1 MRIIIF
7 IIFSFPYILNCQDID
22 LIHYNKVNR
31 SIDFSTNMLL
41 ESDDISYEFI
51 NTMLYGGFITDEM
64 KTNWINNG
72 NLNNGV
78 NVLINNSIK
87 YSNYIKDGLLS
98 FSINDVS
105 SLDSRITDDLL
116 KLTLEGNFKYQDQ
129 ILDISNSFLRLNR
142 YQQYKIEYLKY
153 YNNND
158 LKNEILINTGISY
171 IVGNMNKSYII
182 NNGSI
187 YTHPDGS
194 IIDLKYEFESIETNT
209 SLFASN
215 GQGLSFDF
223 GLTYEKSNDIIGFN
237 IFDIGY
243 IQWNENTKINKI
255 DSTFSFSGI
264 QFNDFDE
271 VMDFTDSLTHLY
283 NQHISQH
290 QFNNM
295 KSFLA
300 SKIYFK
306 YFKKINLKSIKE
318 VRTSIQLRW
327 QPYNFNNNINLNL
340 IKKGFRESGYSPKVN
355 IYTLLNIEN
364 INIMPGISTGGYNEN
379 LSFHLNISNK
389 KESITFGVYFIE
401 SLFNKEKLSL
411 GSNIRFSKRF

>member
-7 IIFSFPYILNCQDID
+7 IIFSFPYILNCQEID

-72 NLNNGV
+72 DLNNGI

-116 KLTLEGNFKYQDQ
+116 KLTLEGNFNYQDQ

-237 IFDIGY
+237 IFDIG
-243 IQWNENTKINKI
+243 
-255 DSTFSFSGI
+255 
-264 QFNDFDE
+264 
-271 VMDFTDSLTHLY
+271 
-283 NQHISQH
+283 
-290 QFNNM
+290 
-295 KSFLA
+295 
-300 SKIYFK
+300 
-306 YFKKINLKSIKE
+306 
-318 VRTSIQLRW
+318 
-327 QPYNFNNNINLNL
+327 
-340 IKKGFRESGYSPKVN
+340 
-355 IYTLLNIEN
+355 
-364 INIMPGISTGGYNEN
+364 
-379 LSFHLNISNK
+379 
-389 KESITFGVYFIE
+389 
-401 SLFNKEKLSL
+401 
-411 GSNIRFSKRF
+411 